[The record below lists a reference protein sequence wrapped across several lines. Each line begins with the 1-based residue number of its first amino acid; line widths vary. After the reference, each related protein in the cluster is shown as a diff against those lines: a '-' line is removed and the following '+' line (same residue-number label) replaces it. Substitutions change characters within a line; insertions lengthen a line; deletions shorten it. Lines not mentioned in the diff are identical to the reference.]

1 MKYINPIVLTAF
13 LGPLLVGCSSDT
25 SSGGGSSKTLNRG
38 GGDWAAAAFAETS
51 ASSSGTTLTASTGV
65 YEAYVDR
72 YPDLLAHYTSSGSGQ
87 TKSAFGQTHYCAF
100 GKSEGRT
107 VDAPVDCTTTDTT
120 TTTADTSTSTT
131 TSSTTT
137 SSTTSSSG
145 ATEVSNTAS
154 IIASGQ
160 EEFALSK
167 VNWLHT
173 NVSSWP
179 VTHNLTVN
187 LGGGTICMEWGGTST
202 WPTATI
208 RHTDGTRDIKVNAN
222 PWVFVWRNGAWY
234 GGTWEWMTPNGNC
247 KPMRVV
253 EGGHIKRPPLTNWTP
268 ASGETL
274 YFMVSSLARA
284 GNMNNY
290 QARTNVVRVVWP

>member
-1 MKYINPIVLTAF
+1 MKYINLIVLTAF

-25 SSGGGSSKTLNRG
+25 SSGGGSSITLNRG
-38 GGDWAAAAFAETS
+38 GGEERAAASAETS
-51 ASSSGTTLTASTGV
+51 TSSSDTTSTASTGV

-72 YPDLLAHYTSSGSGQ
+72 YPDLLAHYTSSGGGQ

-107 VDAPVDCTTTDTT
+107 IDASVDC

-131 TSSTTT
+131 TADTSTTT
-137 SSTTSSSG
+137 TTSTDNPG
-145 ATEVSNTAS
+145 ATQVSNTAP
-154 IIASGQ
+154 ITPGGQ
-160 EEFALSK
+160 QEFALSK

-173 NVSSWP
+173 NVASWP

-187 LGGGTICMEWGGTST
+187 LGGGTICMEWGGTAT

-284 GNMNNY
+284 GNLNNY

>member
-1 MKYINPIVLTAF
+1 MVLAAF
-13 LGPLLVGCSSDT
+13 LASLLVGCSSDT
-25 SSGGGSSKTLNRG
+25 SSGGGNSTTLNRG
-38 GGDWAAAAFAETS
+38 GGEERAAASAETS
-51 ASSSGTTLTASTGV
+51 TSLSGTTSTASTGV

-72 YPDLLAHYTSSGSGQ
+72 YPDLLAHYTSNGGGQ

-107 VDAPVDCTTTDTT
+107 IDASVDCTTTTT
-120 TTTADTSTSTT
+120 TTTATTAATADTSTSTT

-137 SSTTSSSG
+137 SSTTSSPG
-145 ATEVSNTAS
+145 ATQVSNTAP
-154 IIASGQ
+154 ITPGGQ
-160 EEFALSK
+160 QEFALSK

-173 NVSSWP
+173 NVASWP

-187 LGGGTICMEWGGTST
+187 LGGGTICMEWGGTAT

-208 RHTDGTRDIKVNAN
+208 RHTDGTRNIKVNAN
-222 PWVFVWRNGAWY
+222 PWVFVYRNGAWY

-268 ASGETL
+268 TSGETL

-284 GNMNNY
+284 GNLNNY

>member
-1 MKYINPIVLTAF
+1 MKHINQIVLTAF
-13 LGPLLVGCSSDT
+13 LASLLVGCSSDT
-25 SSGGGSSKTLNRG
+25 SSGGGTSTTLNRG
-38 GGDWAAAAFAETS
+38 GGEEMAEVSGATGAS
-51 ASSSGTTLTASTGV
+51 SASDASSSGATSTVSTGV

-72 YPDLLAHYTSSGSGQ
+72 YPDLLAHYTASGGGQ
-87 TKSAFGQTHYCAF
+87 TKSAFGKTHYCAF

-107 VDAPVDCTTTDTT
+107 VDATVDCA
-120 TTTADTSTSTT
+120 ADSASAVSP
-131 TSSTTT
+131 TSSP
-137 SSTTSSSG
+137 G
-145 ATEVSNTAS
+145 ATQVTNTAP
-154 IIASGQ
+154 ITPGGQ
-160 EEFALSK
+160 QEFALSK

-187 LGGGTICMEWGGTST
+187 LGGGTICMEWGGTAT

-284 GNMNNY
+284 GNLNNY
-290 QARTNVVRVVWP
+290 QARTNVVSVVWP

>member
-25 SSGGGSSKTLNRG
+25 SSGGGSSITLNRG
-38 GGDWAAAAFAETS
+38 GGEEAAAAFAEMS

-72 YPDLLAHYTSSGSGQ
+72 YPDLLTHYRSSGSGQ

-107 VDAPVDCTTTDTT
+107 IDASVDC

-131 TSSTTT
+131 TADTSTTT
-137 SSTTSSSG
+137 TTSTDNPG
-145 ATEVSNTAS
+145 ATQVSNTAP
-154 IIASGQ
+154 ITPGGQ
-160 EEFALSK
+160 QEFALSK

-173 NVSSWP
+173 NVASWP

-187 LGGGTICMEWGGTST
+187 LGGGTICMEWGGTAT